1 MKIASYNV
9 ENLFMRAKAMN
20 LPDRA
25 NGADVLK
32 MQAEMNRILS
42 KEKYLPADKRKIVG
56 LMKKLGIEKKDDGG
70 EFVILRQNRGH
81 LVKRPKG
88 GGLQVVAD
96 GRDDWIG
103 WVELKTEPVNEVAT
117 RMTAKVIQTLGA
129 DIVGVVEAESRPSLV
144 RFQDDVI
151 RRILSPRGT
160 PKIGPRLFDHIML
173 IDGNDDRGI
182 DVAVMTRA
190 GYEIELIRSHVDD
203 EDKGNRIFSRD
214 CAEYHIK
221 TPSNQQLV
229 LLVNH
234 FKSKGFGTPAASN
247 RKRKLQAQRV
257 KKIYEGLRK
266 AGAKHVAV
274 IGDLNDT
281 PDSDPLSPLI
291 KGTDLK
297 DISVH
302 PNFNDGG
309 RPGTF
314 QNGTAGNKIDYI
326 LLSPALFARATGGQ
340 TFRMGVWG
348 GANGTLFPHFP
359 EITKATEAASD
370 HAAVIAEINL

>member
-20 LPDRA
+20 LPGRTG
-25 NGADVLK
+25 GADVLK

-42 KEKYLPADKRKIVG
+42 KKKYSAADKRKIVG

-160 PKIGPRLFDHIML
+160 PTIGPRLFDHIML

-221 TPSNQQLV
+221 TPSNQRLV

-297 DISVH
+297 DISEH
-302 PNFNDGG
+302 PKFNDGG

-314 QNGTAGNKIDYI
+314 GNGAAGNKIDYI

-348 GANGTLFPHFP
+348 GTKGTLFPHFP
-359 EITKATEAASD
+359 EITKAAEAASD

>member
-20 LPDRA
+20 LTGRTD
-25 NGADVLK
+25 GADVLK

-42 KEKYLPADKRKIVG
+42 KKKYSAADKRKIVG

-151 RRILSPRGT
+151 RRILSRRGT
-160 PKIGPRLFDHIML
+160 PTIGPRLFDHIML

-190 GYEIELIRSHVDD
+190 GYEIELIRSHVDE

-221 TPSNQQLV
+221 TPSNQRLV

-297 DISVH
+297 DISEH
-302 PNFNDGG
+302 PKFNDGG

-314 QNGTAGNKIDYI
+314 GNGAAGNKIDYI

-348 GANGTLFPHFP
+348 GTHGTLFPHFP
-359 EITKATEAASD
+359 EITRPVEAASD

>member
-9 ENLFMRAKAMN
+9 ENLFLRAKAMN
-20 LPDRA
+20 LPGRTDGA
-25 NGADVLK
+25 NVLK
-32 MQAEMNRILS
+32 MQAKMNRILS
-42 KEKYLPADKRKIVG
+42 KKRYLPADKRKIVG

-81 LVKRPKG
+81 LVKRPTG

-103 WVELKTEPVNEVAT
+103 WVDLKTEAVNEIAT

-129 DIVGVVEAESRPSLV
+129 DIVGVVEAESRPSLL
-144 RFQDDVI
+144 RFHEDVM
-151 RRILSPRGT
+151 RRTVSRRGA
-160 PKIGPRLFDHIML
+160 PMIGPPLYDHIML
-173 IDGNDDRGI
+173 IDGNDERGI

-190 GYEIELIRSHVDD
+190 GFEIELIRSHVDD
-203 EDKGNRIFSRD
+203 EEEGNRIFSRD
-214 CAEYHIK
+214 CAEYHLK
-221 TPSNQQLV
+221 TRSNERLV

-234 FKSKGFGTPAASN
+234 FKSKGFGTPATSN
-247 RKRKLQAQRV
+247 AKRKRQAQRV
-257 KKIYEGLRK
+257 KKIYEGLRT

-274 IGDLNDT
+274 MGDLNDT

-291 KGTDLK
+291 QGTDLK

-302 PNFNDGG
+302 SNFNDGG

-314 QNGTAGNKIDYI
+314 GNGAASNKIDYI

-348 GANGTLFPHFP
+348 GTNGTLFPHFP
-359 EITKATEAASD
+359 EITRPVEAASD
-370 HAAVIAEINL
+370 HAAVVAEINL

>member
-20 LPDRA
+20 LPTRTG
-25 NGADVLK
+25 GADVLK

-42 KEKYLPADKRKIVG
+42 KKKYSAADKRKIVG

-160 PKIGPRLFDHIML
+160 PTIGPRLFDHIML

-221 TPSNQQLV
+221 TPSNQRLV

-297 DISVH
+297 DISEH
-302 PNFNDGG
+302 PKFNDGG

-314 QNGTAGNKIDYI
+314 QNGAAGNKIDYI

-348 GANGTLFPHFP
+348 GAHGTLFPHFP
-359 EITKATEAASD
+359 EITKAAEAASD